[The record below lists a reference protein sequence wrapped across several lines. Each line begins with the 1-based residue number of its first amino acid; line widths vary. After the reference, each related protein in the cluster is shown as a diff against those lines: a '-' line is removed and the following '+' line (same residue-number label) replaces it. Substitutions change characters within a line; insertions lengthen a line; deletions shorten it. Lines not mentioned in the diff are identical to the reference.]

1 MSASELMPEHPP
13 DSIHTASVAEDLAR
27 GQVELHVTVV
37 SPSRELFSGDAHWVT
52 LPGLD
57 GQFGIWP
64 RHVAMVAA
72 LGSGHLRI
80 GLRDHS
86 RVEFVVRGSFLSVAD
101 NVVTIL
107 VDLAVTK
114 DDVDEAAARAE
125 LEEIER
131 RAGHAGERGRVRA
144 APGAPRLVPGAHQAR
159 QLVGGARRFGG
170 DRQRASKPAMP
181 TPTDVMPL
189 GRWLRTTS

>member
-1 MSASELMPEHPP
+1 MSVSELMPEHPTG
-13 DSIHTASVAEDLAR
+13 SIRTANVAEDLVR

-86 RVEFVVRGSFLSVAD
+86 RLDFVVRGSFLSVAD
-101 NVVTIL
+101 NIVTIL
-107 VDLAVTK
+107 VDLAVTR

-125 LEEIER
+125 LAETNAALAEVVVS
-131 RAGHAGERGRVRA
+131 GHEFAVDRA
-144 APGAPRLVPGAHQAR
+144 ARLVPGAHQAR
-159 QLVGGARRFGG
+159 QLVEVAAAEAVAVSVPRSRRC
-170 DRQRASKPAMP
+170 RRRP
-181 TPTDVMPL
+181 T
-189 GRWLRTTS
+189 

>member
-1 MSASELMPEHPP
+1 MSVSDLMPEHPP
-13 DSIHTASVAEDLAR
+13 GSIRTGNIAEEVVH
-27 GQVELHVTVV
+27 GQVDLQVTVV
-37 SPSRELFSGDAHWVT
+37 SPAKELFSGKAHWVT

-64 RHVAMVAA
+64 RHVAMVSA
-72 LGSGHLRI
+72 LGSGVLRV

-114 DDVDEAAARAE
+114 DDVDEAVARRELDETNAALQHPTDEAE
-125 LEEIER
+125 FARLLEFR
-131 RAGHAGERGRVRA
+131 DWC
-144 APGAPRLVPGAHQAR
+144 QAR
-159 QLVGGARRFGG
+159 LKLA
-170 DRQRASKPAMP
+170 AA
-181 TPTDVMPL
+181 
-189 GRWLRTTS
+189 